1 MSKFKK
7 GDLVTIRDEHEV
19 ARIMFPIDDNGVQW
33 YEVEAVTLVG
43 VPRREVRETDLHPYI

>member
-33 YEVEAVTLVG
+33 YEVEAVNLVG